1 MLPTAPDNRRTAVE
15 VNAEWWSRNLDR
27 ISRRFERWIDQP
39 VMVPK
44 ALPR

>member
-1 MLPTAPDNRRTAVE
+1 MRDTDRRTAVE
-15 VNAEWWSRNLDR
+15 GNAEWWSRNLDR